1 MVQSLRIY
9 LTVQG
14 MPVESL
20 VQEYVSYHR
29 ATKPMSSN
37 HEPMCSNK
45 LRLWTGAC
53 APERETP
60 PQGEA
65 RALR

>member
-53 APERETP
+53 APE
-60 PQGEA
+60 
-65 RALR
+65 